1 SRGDR
6 LFAQPFDAR
15 RIRLSG
21 QPTVIGERVDATA
34 GFGAAFSVSAN
45 GVLVYSGGR
54 EETTSRLTWVDR
66 QGRTLSTLADDAD
79 YSNVELSPDGRRL
92 AVSVTDPTK
101 SARDIYLVDIDRGV
115 RQRLTFDPSDE
126 RAAVWSPDGRQIVYN
141 SKGLDLYRR
150 ASDFTGTEEAL
161 QTDHASKDPRG
172 ISADGR

>member
-1 SRGDR
+1 
-6 LFAQPFDAR
+6 
-15 RIRLSG
+15 
-21 QPTVIGERVDATA
+21 
-34 GFGAAFSVSAN
+34 
-45 GVLVYSGGR
+45 
-54 EETTSRLTWVDR
+54 VDR

-101 SARDIYLVDIDRGV
+101 NTRDIYLVDIDRGV

-126 RAAVWSPDGRQIVYN
+126 RAAVWSPDGQQIVYN

-150 ASDFTGTEEAL
+150 SSDFTGTEEAL

-172 ISADGR
+172 ISTDGRLLLYRRSGASTSNGGSVNRRRRTCACCARHAAGAFRRAGAALSS